1 MNVKTF
7 QSRLAQLANLSGLE
21 LSYKAG
27 SQAVQAY
34 EHGTR
39 RTEAV
44 TLFALNGHGE
54 MESVAS
60 GSMSRVAETVES
72 LIRILQIR
80 EEIKR

>member
-21 LSYKAG
+21 FTYEVG
-27 SQAVQAY
+27 SQAIQAY

-39 RTEAV
+39 RSEAV

-54 MESVAS
+54 KESIAS
-60 GSMSRVAETVES
+60 GSMSRVAETIES
-72 LIRILQIR
+72 IIRLLQIR
-80 EEIKR
+80 EEMKR